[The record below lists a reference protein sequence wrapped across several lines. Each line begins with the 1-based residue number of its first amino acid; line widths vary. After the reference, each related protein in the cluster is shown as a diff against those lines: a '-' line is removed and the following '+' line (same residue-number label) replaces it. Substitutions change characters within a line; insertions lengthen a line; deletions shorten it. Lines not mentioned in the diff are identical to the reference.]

1 MKIIVKTRHD
11 IQREKEGKREKCDGM
26 RRIIAGSYERI
37 WSGKKLQIND
47 VKM

>member
-11 IQREKEGKREKCDGM
+11 IQREKEGKREKCDCM
-26 RRIIAGSYERI
+26 RKIIAGNNERI
-37 WSGKKLQIND
+37 WSGKILQIND